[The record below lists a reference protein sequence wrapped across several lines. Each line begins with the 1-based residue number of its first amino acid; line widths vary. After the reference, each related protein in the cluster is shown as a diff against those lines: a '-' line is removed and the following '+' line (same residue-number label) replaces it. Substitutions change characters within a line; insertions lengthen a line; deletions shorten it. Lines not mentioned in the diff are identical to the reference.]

1 MTYDFLITGS
11 GYFDYSTSF
20 QTTLSGEIN
29 IFGLKLDLNYDISL
43 AKITSISGDN
53 FTWELPFHGDQIPN
67 IGYNY
72 IPASALF
79 TNTYGDFQEIS
90 AQIIA
95 YKRPVISPSYDYD
108 FLITCSGDVDYIAS
122 FQTSLPEPISN
133 FGLKIGGNY
142 DISEVEIFDIS
153 GNVYNWEIP
162 FQSTDFPTDGYHDVN
177 TSAMFIDVSGNFQEI
192 SGSLVAYKMCDVVVD
207 REYYVQLQANI
218 NADLYQNENGDF
230 GLRGAVINKNEET
243 YDLCYN
249 LPTGSGTMKI
259 SSLDIVGLDGSKVG
273 SFDVKVDIHSLASGE
288 LTASAYFDG
297 VSATESVEEDSN
309 VTQIVYWDIEPRIF
323 PSSISLEGDVLSATI
338 DTNLAEELYSDK
350 LRAIEALYTK
360 STIASWEMVLLDVLP
375 GPGSIL
381 DRIVDRSDSVRSLPD
396 FFEEGES
403 ITLAFGKNLQLSL
416 EDLEGNP
423 LEIIPSTTIYAVIT
437 QNSNAPPINP

>member
-1 MTYDFLITGS
+1 MAYDFLITGS

-53 FTWELPFHGDQIPN
+53 FTWELPFYGDQLPN

-95 YKRPVISPSYDYD
+95 YKRPIISPSYDYD

-122 FQTSLPEPISN
+122 FQTNLTEPISN
-133 FGLKIGGNY
+133 FGLKVDGDY
-142 DISEVEIFDIS
+142 DISQVEIFEIS

-162 FQSTDFPTDGYHDVN
+162 FHSTDFPTDGFHDVN
-177 TSAMFIDVSGNFQEI
+177 TAALFIDTSGNVQEI
-192 SGSLVAYKMCDVVVD
+192 SGNLVAYKMCNIVVD

-218 NADLYQNENGDF
+218 NADLYQNEDGDF
-230 GLRGAVINKNEET
+230 GLRGAIINKNEET

-249 LPTGSGTMKI
+249 LPAGSVTMKI
-259 SSLDIVGLDGSKVG
+259 SSLDIIGLDGSKVG
-273 SFDVKVDIHSLASGE
+273 SFDVKVDVESLSSGE
-288 LTASAYFDG
+288 LTASAYFEG
-297 VSATESVEEDSN
+297 TSKTASVPEDTNSS
-309 VTQIVYWDIEPRIF
+309 QIVYWDIEPRVF
-323 PSSISLEGDVLSATI
+323 PSSVSQEADVLSATI
-338 DTNLAEELYSDK
+338 DATSAAQLYSDK

-360 STIASWEMVLLDVLP
+360 NVVSSWEMVLLDVLP

-381 DRIVDRSDSVRSLPD
+381 DRVVDSSETIRSLPN

-403 ITLAFGKNLQLSL
+403 ITLAFGKNLTLSL
-416 EDLEGNP
+416 EDLEGNS